1 MVEVTAENGPAGN
14 GTTGNGHWL
23 DGHSVF
29 VRYLIIRNENNRL
42 KVLTLHTESGDSLPI
57 FDSASSARAF
67 ARSGSFGTN
76 EGWHVRE
83 STAGELISLLMG
95 HIADVD
101 LVSMNPRSSGANGE
115 PGVPEIVDKRE
126 FINSL
131 MNEPILLSH
140 N

>member
-1 MVEVTAENGPAGN
+1 MLDNMVEVTKENGPAE
-14 GTTGNGHWL
+14 NGHWL

-29 VRYLIIRNENNRL
+29 VRYLIVRNKDNRL
-42 KVLTLHTESGDSLPI
+42 KVLTVHTESGDSLPV
-57 FDSASSARAF
+57 FDSESSARAF
-67 ARSGSFGTN
+67 FRSGSFGKN

-101 LVSMNPRSSGANGE
+101 LISMNPRSRGANGE
-115 PGVPEIVDKRE
+115 PVTPETLDKRE
-126 FINSL
+126 FIKSL